1 MPSDFARKMV
11 DASFVKNAVE
21 FKSTFESSV
30 NEKIASELR
39 DKKLEMSNSMF
50 KEDSSKD
57 MQIANFSKKKKE
69 SAEDQND
76 IAMKGTAK
84 K

>member
-21 FKSTFESSV
+21 FKSSFESSV
-30 NEKIASELR
+30 NEKIAAELR
-39 DKKLEMSNSMF
+39 DKKLAMSNSMF

-57 MQIANFSKKKKE
+57 MQMANVNKKKKE
-69 SAEDQND
+69 STEDQND
-76 IAMKGTAK
+76 IAMKGATK

>member
-21 FKSTFESSV
+21 FKSNFESSV